1 MRCFMNSPLIDK
13 KHVSF
18 DNRNENR
25 LVLLVISF
33 TGTGSYDVQQ
43 AAPAASRDPTRSE
56 P

>member
-1 MRCFMNSPLIDK
+1 MRCFMNPLLTDK

-18 DNRNENR
+18 DIRHEIG

-33 TGTGSYDVQQ
+33 TGTGSYDVQ
-43 AAPAASRDPTRSE
+43 AAAAGSRDPTRSE